1 MMMMMMM
8 MMAITVWA
16 VSCRLL
22 YWP

>member
-22 YWP
+22 YCP